1 MIRLLRQRHRRMVIA
16 LGVILPIAFALGIAA
31 RKSVPSLTS
40 LPTELVGSPRTFA
53 ITE

>member
-1 MIRLLRQRHRRMVIA
+1 MIRSLRQRHRRVVIA
-16 LGVILPIAFALGIAA
+16 LGAFLPIAFAVGIAA
-31 RKSVPSLTS
+31 RKSVPSMTS